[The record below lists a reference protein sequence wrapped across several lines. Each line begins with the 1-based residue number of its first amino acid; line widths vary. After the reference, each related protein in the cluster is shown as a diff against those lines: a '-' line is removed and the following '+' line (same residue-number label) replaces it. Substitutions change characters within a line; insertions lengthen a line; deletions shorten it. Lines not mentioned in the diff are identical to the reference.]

1 MHIDQAKPVA
11 TPSPLATDV
20 RSLFTS
26 DYLACARSASAVTC
40 TSGDYGPPPLVPS
53 EYVDAT
59 SLIFNAPACA
69 LRPDHQ
75 VVCFTGDA
83 FMLGTGLGPSD
94 TPMPV
99 AL

>member
-1 MHIDQAKPVA
+1 M
-11 TPSPLATDV
+11 
-20 RSLFTS
+20 
-26 DYLACARSASAVTC
+26 
-40 TSGDYGPPPLVPS
+40 PS

-83 FMLGTGLGPSD
+83 FMTGPSD
-94 TPMPV
+94 TPVPV
-99 AL
+99 PL